1 MTIKTIAPASNKDTT
16 SSDNINDDDNKDNN
30 TSSSDEN
37 IGDINNTRSNNIV

>member
-1 MTIKTIAPASNKDTT
+1 MTIKIIAPVSNKNTT
-16 SSDNINDDDNKDNN
+16 SSDNINDDDNKDSN